1 MQIITSAMD
10 MADITVTIT
19 VATITSTD
27 ITTIAPPVRASQ
39 MQSLSL
45 FAHA

>member
-1 MQIITSAMD
+1 MG

-27 ITTIAPPVRASQ
+27 ITTITPAERVKQ
-39 MQSLSL
+39 IQTLSL